1 MAVLKVGRD
10 GDGDSEKGPTML
22 ALMPT
27 VSLITSP
34 PLAAEHTVQ
43 PYHDG
48 HSSERMLQGE
58 EYEYMENYELD
69 RLWRE
74 KEDENLKRVCLFIV
88 TVTVSVPVGLDA
100 SVR

>member
-1 MAVLKVGRD
+1 
-10 GDGDSEKGPTML
+10 ML

-34 PLAAEHTVQ
+34 PAKHTVQ

-58 EYEYMENYELD
+58 ESIENYYELD

-74 KEDENLKRVCLFIV
+74 KEGENLKRVCLFIV
-88 TVTVSVPVGLDA
+88 SVSVSVGLDA

>member
-1 MAVLKVGRD
+1 
-10 GDGDSEKGPTML
+10 ML

-27 VSLITSP
+27 VSLITSLP
-34 PLAAEHTVQ
+34 AKHTVQ

-74 KEDENLKRVCLFIV
+74 KEGENLKRVLFTFIV
-88 TVTVSVPVGLDA
+88 TVSVLVGLDA

>member
-10 GDGDSEKGPTML
+10 GDGDSEKGPAML

-34 PLAAEHTVQ
+34 PAKHTVQ

-48 HSSERMLQGE
+48 HSSERMLPGE
-58 EYEYMENYELD
+58 EYKYIEDYELD

-74 KEDENLKRVCLFIV
+74 KEGEREKRVLFTVI
-88 TVTVSVPVGLDA
+88 VTVSVPVGLDA
-100 SVR
+100 SAR

>member
-34 PLAAEHTVQ
+34 PAKHTVQ

-58 EYEYMENYELD
+58 ESIENYELD

-74 KEDENLKRVCLFIV
+74 KGGEKRVLFIV
-88 TVTVSVPVGLDA
+88 TVSVLVGLDA
-100 SVR
+100 SAR

>member
-27 VSLITSP
+27 VSLITSLP
-34 PLAAEHTVQ
+34 AKHTVQ

-58 EYEYMENYELD
+58 ESIENYELD

-74 KEDENLKRVCLFIV
+74 KEGENLKRVCLFIV
-88 TVTVSVPVGLDA
+88 TDMVPVDLDA

>member
-1 MAVLKVGRD
+1 
-10 GDGDSEKGPTML
+10 ML

-27 VSLITSP
+27 VSLITSSP
-34 PLAAEHTVQ
+34 AKHTVQ

-58 EYEYMENYELD
+58 EYKYIEDYELD

-74 KEDENLKRVCLFIV
+74 KEGEREKRGFCSLSLCQ
-88 TVTVSVPVGLDA
+88 SVPVGLDA
-100 SVR
+100 SAR